1 MRTRRRVALL
11 AALGLLASLAAV
23 ASTSGAG
30 AASGTIWVRPSGSD
44 TASCGASAATPCK
57 TIQHAVDIASPGS
70 EVFALWG
77 TYHEQVT
84 VTKNVW
90 LNSSFA
96 VIDATGHDNGILLQG
111 PGASGSRVSNFT
123 VENANGEGILATLVD
138 HVTIQ
143 WNRVTNNDQGATD
156 PNTTYPQCLPSGQIP
171 GDCGE
176 GLHLQATTNSSV
188 IANRVFDNVGGILLS
203 DDMAANHGNLV
214 AFNWVQNNKPD
225 CGITVPAHNPAA
237 GVYDNQIEYNRVTG
251 NGEGG
256 VLIAAGVPGS
266 AAHDNLVRGNYL
278 EGNGFAGVTLHSHA
292 PGQSIANN
300 VIDANI
306 IKTNNVTG
314 DDDAGVFDTTGVLV
328 FKGAPGVD
336 TSGIVVSRNVI
347 ANNHFGVWLSPGVTA
362 TITNNAFA
370 NVTVHVQS

>member
-1 MRTRRRVALL
+1 MRTRRRVAII
-11 AALGLLASLAAV
+11 AMLGLVASLAAV
-23 ASTSGAG
+23 AFGTNAG
-30 AASGTIWVRPSGSD
+30 ASSGTLWVRPSGSD
-44 TASCGASAATPCK
+44 SGNCQSAATPCR
-57 TIQHAVDIASPGS
+57 TIQHAVDMAGS
-70 EVFALWG
+70 GDEVFVLAG

-84 VTKNVW
+84 VTKNLW
-90 LNSSFA
+90 LHSAFA
-96 VIDATGHDNGILLQG
+96 TIDATGHDNGIRLQG

-123 VENANGEGILATLVD
+123 VENANGEGILATMVD
-138 HVTIQ
+138 GVTIE
-143 WNRVTNNDQGATD
+143 WNRVTNNDKGATN
-156 PNTTYPQCLPSGQIP
+156 PNTTYDQCKANGQIP

-188 IANRVFDNVGGILLS
+188 IANRVFNNVGGILLS

-214 AFNWVQNNKPD
+214 AFNWVQNNAPD

-237 GVYDNQIEYNRVTG
+237 GVYDNNIMFNRVTG

-306 IKTNNVTG
+306 IKTNNVSG
-314 DDDAGVFDTTGVLV
+314 DPDAGVMQTTGVLV
-328 FKGAPGVD
+328 FKGAPSVD
-336 TSGIVVSRNVI
+336 TSGLVVSHNVI
-347 ANNHFGVWLSPGVTA
+347 SNNHFGVWLSPGVTA

-370 NVTVHVQS
+370 NVDVHVQP